1 LDGKILKNI
10 MTLILGI
17 ETSCDET
24 SASVVKDG
32 NVVLSN
38 IVSSQIAKHSEFGGV
53 VPELAAREH
62 LQAIEIVV
70 QKALTDALVLISDI
84 DAVAVTNGPGLV
96 PALLIGLNF
105 ARALSASYKLPLIPV
120 NHFTAHIYGAF
131 LPDKTS
137 ILKNPSTFPILALVV
152 SGGHTVLLL
161 VDKSKT
167 VKIIGQTLDDA
178 AGEAFDK
185 GAKILGLSYPGGPA
199 IEKAAKNG
207 DPSKFIF
214 PRALTGASGRAVD
227 ERDRF
232 NFSFSGLKTAILN
245 HVRKNQDIM
254 NDYNFI
260 ADTAASYQ
268 EAIVDVLI
276 RKVLDAAQFYSAS
289 TLILSGG
296 VACNSR
302 LRDKFYE
309 LTKQNYSVVIA
320 ERQFCTDNA
329 AMIAGEAYHLL
340 KGNNTLF
347 YDIDV
352 FARLPEGELNISFI

>member
-1 LDGKILKNI
+1 
-10 MTLILGI
+10 MALILGI

-24 SASVVKDG
+24 SASVVENG
-32 NVVLSN
+32 NFVLSN
-38 IVSSQIAKHSEFGGV
+38 IVYSQITKHSEFGGV

-62 LQAIEIVV
+62 LQSIEVVV
-70 QKALTDALVLISDI
+70 QEALSQASVSIFDI
-84 DAVAVTNGPGLV
+84 DAIAVTNGPGLV

-105 ARALSASYKLPLIPV
+105 ARALSFSYKLPLIPV

-131 LPDKTS
+131 LPDKMNF
-137 ILKNPSTFPILALVV
+137 LKKNSNFPMLALVV

-161 VDKSKT
+161 IDKSKS
-167 VKIIGQTLDDA
+167 VRIIGQTLDDA

-185 GAKILGLSYPGGPA
+185 GAKILGLGYPGGPA
-199 IEKAAKNG
+199 IEKAAKYGN
-207 DPSKFIF
+207 PSKFIF

-227 ERDRF
+227 EEDRF

-245 HVRKNQDIM
+245 HSRKNHHIM
-254 NDYNFI
+254 YDTNFI

-276 RKVLDAAQFYSAS
+276 RKTLDAAKFYSVS

-302 LRDKFYE
+302 LRDKFIA
-309 LTKQNYSVVIA
+309 LKQQGYNIIIA
-320 ERQFCTDNA
+320 EREFCTDNA

-340 KGNNTLF
+340 KNYTAS
-347 YDIDV
+347 YDFDI
-352 FARLPEGELNISFI
+352 FARLPENKLKISFI